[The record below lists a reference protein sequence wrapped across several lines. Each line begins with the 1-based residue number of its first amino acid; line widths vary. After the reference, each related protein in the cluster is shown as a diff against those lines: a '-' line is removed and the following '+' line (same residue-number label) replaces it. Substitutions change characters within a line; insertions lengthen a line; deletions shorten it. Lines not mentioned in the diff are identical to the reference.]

1 MRVHTITVCVP
12 VCVAVGCDREVG
24 QTGFFFFFKK
34 PYFPLSYGP
43 AGVSADI
50 VKY

>member
-24 QTGFFFFFKK
+24 QTGFFLKK
-34 PYFPLSYGP
+34 PYFPLSCGP